1 MGDKV
6 MTNKKINYLFNKR
19 GFLIDVIRTA
29 KNVDPEE
36 LDGYQL
42 FMLADVKQSLKEV
55 EKKLGKKLLRRYA

>member
-1 MGDKV
+1 